1 LLRHQ
6 NTSSFAE
13 HVQTVATQCRSEFS
27 SQFLAVH
34 CSQFLAVHWVKV
46 IGPGR
51 LKSQAI
57 ISIAAIPDEKPILV
71 TNVECSR
78 SVTLTSHA

>member
-27 SQFLAVH
+27 
-34 CSQFLAVHWVKV
+34 SQFLAVHWVKV

-78 SVTLTSHA
+78 SVTLTPHA